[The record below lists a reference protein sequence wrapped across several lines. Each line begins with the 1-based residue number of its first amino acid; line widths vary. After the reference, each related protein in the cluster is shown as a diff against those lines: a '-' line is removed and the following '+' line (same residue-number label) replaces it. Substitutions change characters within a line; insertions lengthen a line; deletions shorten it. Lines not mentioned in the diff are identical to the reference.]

1 MKTFIQKLIR
11 EYFDDDYDI
20 SIFDK
25 PKNIK
30 SNKIDNFKNVIKD
43 LGAVK
48 TKGKINTYTLEL
60 GDSQIHFKKT
70 NKPNTIELDL
80 VYTNIESRG
89 SGSARR
95 IMNKFLEVIDK
106 YKIKVELYI
115 VPRDKT
121 TNPNTLEKFYRDF
134 GFIKISDFE
143 MIRN

>member
-11 EYFDDDYDI
+11 EYFNDDYDI

-25 PKNIK
+25 PKTIK

-48 TKGKINTYTLEL
+48 TKGKINTYSLGL

-80 VYTNIESRG
+80 IYTSIESRG

-95 IMNKFLEVIDK
+95 VMNKFLEVIDK
-106 YKIKVELYI
+106 YKMKVELFI

-121 TNPNTLEKFYRDF
+121 TNPNSLEKFYSDF

-143 MIRN
+143 MIRI